1 MTETTTTADEME
13 SLFETTQAVHGH
25 KCPGSAMGLRAGV
38 AAREA
43 LGVAFDANKEL
54 QCYVSTGPTH
64 PAHCFIDGV
73 QVGTGCT
80 YGKGNIEK
88 LNYGKNALTLV
99 DMESGRKVRV
109 SLDPEWFGH
118 ALENSPFIAER
129 KEGVEP
135 MDIDAEITDSA
146 VESVLTMPEDDLLTV
161 GDVEEIEPDGETG
174 HGSFYWE
181 HCDECGE
188 VTFEPGLRVVNGDT
202 VCAECAEGAR

>member
-1 MTETTTTADEME
+1 MTNETTLTDDVE
-13 SLFETTQAVHGH
+13 SLFETTMALHGH
-25 KCPGSAMGLRAGV
+25 KCPGSAMGLRAGL

-43 LGVAFDANKEL
+43 LSVDADANKEL
-54 QCYVSTGPTH
+54 QCYVDTGPKH

-88 LNYGKNALTLV
+88 RNNAKNALVLI
-99 DMESGRKVRV
+99 DAESERQVRI

-129 KEGVEP
+129 KQGVEP
-135 MDIDAEITDSA
+135 MDIDAEVTDSA
-146 VESVLTMPEDDLLTV
+146 VESVLTMPESNLLAV
-161 GDVEEIEPDGETG
+161 GDVESIDIDLDRG

-181 HCDECGE
+181 HCEVCGE
-188 VTFEPGLRVVNGDT
+188 VTFEPGLRVVDGEH
-202 VCAECAEGAR
+202 VCAECAGF